1 VSAVAPLAKSVP
13 AKAWPEGLYMHCPE
27 RGDSRQKDG
36 SAVSAL
42 AEGDCCTS
50 CKTGSCFTKGVS
62 VSFEVDIVFS
72 SPHSSMFVYCPN
84 SSFSL
89 FFFSLLEFFFYGQN
103 LSKNR
108 FW

>member
-1 VSAVAPLAKSVP
+1 
-13 AKAWPEGLYMHCPE
+13 MHCPE

-72 SPHSSMFVYCPN
+72 SPHSAMFVYCPN

-89 FFFSLLEFFFYGQN
+89 FFFSPFLVDPAQLEFFFTVRICP
-103 LSKNR
+103 KNS
-108 FW
+108 FGEI